1 VKNSGE
7 GRCSPAA
14 AHLVALKL
22 LNLIP
27 CESSFEHAFALR
39 LLRPVLRARLQ
50 VVRVPLHF
58 LDDVLR
64 LNLAIDATEC
74 VVY

>member
-1 VKNSGE
+1 
-7 GRCSPAA
+7 
-14 AHLVALKL
+14 L

-39 LLRPVLRARLQ
+39 LLHPVLRARLQ